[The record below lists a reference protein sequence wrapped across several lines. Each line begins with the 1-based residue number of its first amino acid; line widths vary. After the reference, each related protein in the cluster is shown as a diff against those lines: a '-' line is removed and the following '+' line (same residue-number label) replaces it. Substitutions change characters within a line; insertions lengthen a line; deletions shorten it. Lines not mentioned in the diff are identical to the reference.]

1 MHVLFLFNIMHGYD
15 IIRLQLGVCMLQ
27 ESDTSTPS
35 SSKSK
40 TSPIPST
47 KGPKYRVRGKV
58 PGWILYLSYLAFL
71 FVLCCVVTFKNSI
84 WIIFDLPFW
93 AIDFIL
99 TKTSSETQLSP
110 DEMET
115 LELQVGEIMDAIIAD
130 GETTNN
136 GSRSQA
142 TKDP

>member
-1 MHVLFLFNIMHGYD
+1 M
-15 IIRLQLGVCMLQ
+15 
-27 ESDTSTPS
+27 
-35 SSKSK
+35 
-40 TSPIPST
+40 
-47 KGPKYRVRGKV
+47 
-58 PGWILYLSYLAFL
+58 
-71 FVLCCVVTFKNSI
+71 LCCVVTFKNSI